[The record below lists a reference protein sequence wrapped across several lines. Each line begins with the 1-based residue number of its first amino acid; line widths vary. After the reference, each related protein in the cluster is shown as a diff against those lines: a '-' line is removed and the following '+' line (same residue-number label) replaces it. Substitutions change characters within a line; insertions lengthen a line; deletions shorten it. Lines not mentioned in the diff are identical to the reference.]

1 MPDLVESALCRA
13 GGSSDNVTALA
24 LEWETPDNF
33 LVSRTSITTDT
44 MRDAVFASTV
54 QGGWNQPVQVE
65 LDDAA
70 IDRSI
75 EEINATI
82 RRSVGR

>member
-1 MPDLVESALCRA
+1 
-13 GGSSDNVTALA
+13 
-24 LEWETPDNF
+24 
-33 LVSRTSITTDT
+33 